1 MALHIL
7 LVDDEEEF
15 AQTLAERLE
24 LRGFM
29 VHVANSGDRA
39 LRMVDECPARI
50 MLLDLK
56 MPGMD
61 GLEVLRRI
69 KKKDAGMQ
77 VIILSGHGSE
87 MDEAYARGLGALE
100 YLRKPADL
108 GALLEAF
115 KKAEELIGEAGDKS
129 SPSG

>member
-100 YLRKPADL
+100 YL
-108 GALLEAF
+108 
-115 KKAEELIGEAGDKS
+115 
-129 SPSG
+129 